1 MISLEQEKN
10 ILPER
15 LEYSQIDD
23 QIESRMDL
31 SLSEKP
37 STINVDNLSPIYCAK
52 CYHSF
57 CIPQEC
63 DDYSSD
69 SDSVSESDSESED
82 DDSVSPIFR
91 EDPEDIEEMFLDEIT
106 DYMKHNPLVIWKSS
120 FEKELIKQISVGFFE
135 EWLEDDLCEEY
146 DLPEIQ
152 EWVKSMITYYFR
164 TESEMP
170 PRQGGV
176 PLDITPLR
184 RTLLTHKLRVLANN
198 PAPPQRTQE
207 WYETRYGLLT
217 ASNVWKALGT
227 DSQQNQL
234 IVEKCI
240 PFDKFKEDCA
250 RHGNLSSDNPMAWGQ
265 KYEPISALIYEK
277 KNRTR
282 LGEYGC
288 IVHPEWKF
296 LGASPDGINVDPES
310 PVFGRMIEIKNIV
323 NRDIDGIPLDAYW
336 VQMQIQMEVADLDE
350 CDFVETRIKEY
361 ENREEFG
368 LSENPYKGV
377 VLTFVPRITIE
388 STMRKQI
395 SDKKPFYEY
404 FLLNTSESNDVA
416 VDSWIQSMKDQ
427 HKDYVLSNTVYW
439 GLDQYSCVLVKRNR
453 IWFETAI
460 PYIERI
466 WKIIETERITG
477 CEHRMPKKREPKV
490 HAEPKEPKVLTDPK
504 VHSDYSA
511 SNLYIDIKDHVQ
523 IEIPTI
529 IHVIKHESSE

>member
-1 MISLEQEKN
+1 MISPEQEPQE
-10 ILPER
+10 LQEPQEPPETQE
-15 LEYSQIDD
+15 LQE
-23 QIESRMDL
+23 
-31 SLSEKP
+31 
-37 STINVDNLSPIYCAK
+37 NVKIPPPVYCAK

-63 DDYSSD
+63 EDSSSD
-69 SDSVSESDSESED
+69 SEIESDSESD

-106 DYMKHNPLVIWKSS
+106 DYMKNNPLVIWKSS
-120 FEKELIKQISVGFFE
+120 FEKELIKQISSGFFE

-146 DLPEIQ
+146 DLPQIQ
-152 EWVKSMITYYFR
+152 EWVKSMIAYYFS

-184 RTLLTHKLRVLANN
+184 RTLLIHKLRVLANN

-227 DSQQNQL
+227 ESQQNQL
-234 IVEKCI
+234 IMEKCI

-277 KNRTR
+277 KNRTQ

-288 IVHPEWKF
+288 IVHPEWQF

-310 PVFGRMIEIKNIV
+310 PVYGRMIEIKNIV

-361 ENREEFG
+361 ASREEFFE
-368 LSENPYKGV
+368 STNPYKGV

-388 STMRKQI
+388 STMRNNSMI
-395 SDKKPFYEY
+395 TTMGVAKKSFYEY
-404 FLLNTSESNDVA
+404 FFLDSNPDVN
-416 VDSWIQSMKDQ
+416 VNEWIQSMKDL
-427 HKDYVLSNTVYW
+427 HKDYVVANTGYW

-453 IWFETAI
+453 IWFENAI

-466 WKIIETERITG
+466 WQIIEKERITG
-477 CEHRMPKKREPKV
+477 CEHRAPKKREPKD
-490 HAEPKEPKVLTDPK
+490 TK
-504 VHSDYSA
+504 VHSDPKVQADPSK
-511 SNLYIDIKDHVQ
+511 LCIDIKDHG
-523 IEIPTI
+523 IN
-529 IHVIKHESSE
+529 VIKHESSE